1 MPKSIAI
8 AAAPAPL
15 RYIGDGSCIPDVP
28 ARDLSADDVQALTAA
43 SIATAAQLLA
53 SGLYTPIAA
62 PPAAPEE

>member
-1 MPKSIAI
+1 MPKSPVI

-15 RYIGDGSCIPDVP
+15 RYTGDGTCIPDVP
-28 ARDLSADDVQALTAA
+28 ARDLSADDVQVLVLSGVT
-43 SIATAAQLLA
+43 TVAQLLA

>member
-1 MPKSIAI
+1 MPKSPTPP
-8 AAAPAPL
+8 AAPAPL
-15 RYIGDGSCIPDVP
+15 HYIGDGTCIPDVP
-28 ARDLSADDVQALTAA
+28 ARDLSADDVQVLAAA